1 MTRPVSHRSRRTALT
16 GSSTS
21 SVTNLFVG
29 EAIRAEEHP
38 GIVFRPGPTGRRAA
52 VTGGPDVW
60 EVITGLHTVRSAEPN
75 LEGDL
80 LVTAVAETLGQTER
94 RVRMAV
100 RYYAAYPDEIDHR
113 IAVNNELADEAEA
126 AWLTERRVL
135 RQPGGQ
141 A

>member
-16 GSSTS
+16 WSSTS

-60 EVITGLHTVRSAEPN
+60 EVITGLHTVRSAEPD
-75 LEGDL
+75 LEGDPL
-80 LVTAVAETLGQTER
+80 ITAVADIGADRAQ
-94 RVRMAV
+94 VRMAV

>member
-1 MTRPVSHRSRRTALT
+1 
-16 GSSTS
+16 
-21 SVTNLFVG
+21 
-29 EAIRAEEHP
+29 
-38 GIVFRPGPTGRRAA
+38 
-52 VTGGPDVW
+52 VW
-60 EVITGLHTVRSAEPN
+60 EVITGLHTVRSAEPD
-75 LEGDL
+75 LEGDPL
-80 LVTAVAETLGQTER
+80 ITAVADIGADRAQ
-94 RVRMAV
+94 VRMAV